1 MFWKYTLFEMKLVL
15 HNRKNW
21 LLGLFLLLLFPV
33 FFISY
38 SQSDPVSLED
48 EKREEADMINAVLN
62 IYPESYRETPE
73 GEEVYENLLE
83 QSSLI
88 NYQIYYFWMGD
99 PAEEYIEDGLAL
111 NELRLRVHELGNKG
125 VPEWGIKPEK
135 EILKENALLR
145 YIEEHGLPIETETL
159 VTSQYLP
166 VVLQIMGGLLFYFF
180 VLISG
185 SEVLVSEQR
194 HRTVINGFPLS
205 FMKRITSKIGIYFT
219 YIYTFLVLGLLLG
232 GYVAYRKAGFGDFS
246 YPVLFYRNYG
256 FAAISTTSTTRYLL
270 YVLLAMALITIM
282 TLFLSIL
289 LNILF
294 KNAYANILIGFGL
307 FLLPDLLRTVG
318 VESAFLNPI
327 KYVEISK
334 VLSGD
339 LAVQLGNGQIDYWHA
354 IIWLVVLVLT
364 IAGVIFA
371 INKSAYLKSKE
382 MRVNNA

>member
-15 HNRKNW
+15 HNRRNW
-21 LLGLFLLLLFPV
+21 FLGLFLLLLFPV

-166 VVLQIMGGLLFYFF
+166 VALQIMGGLLFYFF

-246 YPVLFYRNYG
+246 YPVLFYKNGG
-256 FAAISTTSTTRYLL
+256 FEAIATTHYLL
-270 YVLLAMALITIM
+270 YLLLAMALITIM
-282 TLFLSIL
+282 ILSLSVL

-294 KNAYANILIGFGL
+294 KNAYANILVGLGL
-307 FLLPDLLRTVG
+307 FFLPDLLRTVG

>member
-246 YPVLFYRNYG
+246 YPVLFYKNHG
-256 FAAISTTSTTRYLL
+256 FAAISTTRYVL

-282 TLFLSIL
+282 ILSLSVL

-294 KNAYANILIGFGL
+294 KNAYANILVGLGL
-307 FLLPDLLRTVG
+307 FFLPDLLRTVG

-327 KYVEISK
+327 KYVGISK